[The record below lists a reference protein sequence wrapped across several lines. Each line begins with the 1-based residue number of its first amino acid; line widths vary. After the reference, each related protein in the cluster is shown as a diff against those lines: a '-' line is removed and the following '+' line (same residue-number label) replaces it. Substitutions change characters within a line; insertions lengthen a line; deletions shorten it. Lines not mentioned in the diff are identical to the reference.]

1 MAGMSETMNLDK
13 SRQSLEE
20 EASAITDE
28 LTASIDGKE
37 PIGISTPLVDKE
49 GYPRAE
55 IDVYRARHLRKR
67 LNEIKFDHDLIM
79 KKMEGHILEKVSFDR
94 LWLIRRHRRRTL
106 VCSSPFLLFHVSML
120 LSSDFMITF
129 LPSSLLIIVTYFQ
142 IFY

>member
-79 KKMEGHILEKVSFDR
+79 KKMEGHILEKVSFCR
-94 LWLIRRHRRRTL
+94 FRRMCRRRTL

-129 LPSSLLIIVTYFQ
+129 SPTSLLIIVTYFQ